1 MQIYRTAVGYPTRVT
16 KRLIDVDDELL
27 DRARAALG
35 TETMKDTVN
44 AALATAVAARREKV
58 RAALDY
64 FAQLG
69 REGALVDRP
78 DAW

>member
-1 MQIYRTAVGYPTRVT
+1 MT

-27 DRARAALG
+27 DRARAVLG

-44 AALATAVAARREKV
+44 GALAVAVAERRQHV
-58 RAALDY
+58 REALDY
-64 FAQLG
+64 FAQRG
-69 REGALVDRP
+69 REGALSDRA